1 MPDDPRHSAPMSARR
16 QEVLSPEEREQL
28 ELSDLL
34 SRVLDK
40 GVVIAGSVLLSV
52 ADIDLVRLQLSLVLT
67 SVESDLRRER
77 AREARIA
84 GSAGSADAD
93 ARLLPDERA

>member
-1 MPDDPRHSAPMSARR
+1 MPDDPRRSATTPTRR
-16 QEVLSPEEREQL
+16 QEVIPPEEREQL

-84 GSAGSADAD
+84 GSADAD